1 MLMIHF
7 VLNIQTEHGVIQ
19 NFQNRLNLCGL
30 IGGKVNISFKEMRI
44 REYMK
49 SLKRIILLITCV
61 VFLLFM
67 FGCNGKKGNSSVD
80 NTDKQLNKVITGS
93 ANDSTSSNLN
103 PNNDVNYTIKTK
115 SIVTNNINVK
125 YPQIVD
131 FKDHKIQRD
140 WNRVIKDKVEAEM
153 NNIGSKDK
161 YFLTYE
167 VKTQN
172 DDMISILVIGEVSCS
187 ANENNARM
195 FKYTFNIDLDSGK
208 SIRLKD
214 KIDTEIIAQNLLEGR
229 KYSLCDVEDSQ
240 FREYINLFYKNKKEI
255 VDALNNFD
263 FGESFSYT
271 SGYSYYE
278 NGKIYICMSVNHQ
291 LGDYIEVLIDN

>member
-1 MLMIHF
+1 
-7 VLNIQTEHGVIQ
+7 
-19 NFQNRLNLCGL
+19 
-30 IGGKVNISFKEMRI
+30 
-44 REYMK
+44 
-49 SLKRIILLITCV
+49 
-61 VFLLFM
+61 
-67 FGCNGKKGNSSVD
+67 
-80 NTDKQLNKVITGS
+80 
-93 ANDSTSSNLN
+93 
-103 PNNDVNYTIKTK
+103 
-115 SIVTNNINVK
+115 
-125 YPQIVD
+125 
-131 FKDHKIQRD
+131 
-140 WNRVIKDKVEAEM
+140 M

-263 FGESFSYT
+263 FGESFSYI
-271 SGYSYYE
+271 
-278 NGKIYICMSVNHQ
+278 NKIIVM
-291 LGDYIEVLIDN
+291 

>member
-1 MLMIHF
+1 
-7 VLNIQTEHGVIQ
+7 
-19 NFQNRLNLCGL
+19 
-30 IGGKVNISFKEMRI
+30 MRI

-214 KIDTEIIAQNLLEGR
+214 KIDTEIIAQNLLDGR